1 MNQDFYAG
9 LLKPY
14 QEGVNKLKGKQEL
27 PQIVKNNYQIVIGK
41 LEQKQKDK

>member
-1 MNQDFYAG
+1 MNQDFYDG

-14 QEGVNKLKGKQEL
+14 QEGMNKLKGKQEL
-27 PQIVKNNYQIVIGK
+27 PQIVMDNYKVVIGK